1 MQSVTQSDIT
11 ARPRNMHHFQKK
23 MCSDKVNLWKVHT
36 KNLNNADFFKAL
48 KRMKDLILSYY
59 YSGIPKIVQF
69 KGLLYYSMYLFP
81 NMYYQKINSKRS
93 KKLSAG

>member
-1 MQSVTQSDIT
+1 MLV
-11 ARPRNMHHFQKK
+11 HHEFPKK
-23 MCSDKVNLWKVHT
+23 CAQTKSIYWKVHT

-48 KRMKDLILSYY
+48 KRTKDLILPYY

-69 KGLLYYSMYLFP
+69 KDLLYYCMYLFP